1 MALKVRLVTLL
12 SSLALSLAFPAGPA
26 SAQAVPR
33 LTVRMMA
40 LGTGIPFLVTSAWK
54 ELDFDKKHNIELKVE
69 ATGNLSGQWIAMRSG
84 SADLVLGN
92 FLDVLRQHKAGLR
105 IQTFQFCYNYDDPI
119 VTLAGKPYNKLS
131 DLKGV
136 TVGVTRTTFLPVLLY
151 RVAGKKAYGTDF
163 VQEAKIAEA
172 SPSLLPQML
181 RSGQLEVTYSFRSL
195 VFEDLL
201 QKKAKEV
208 ANLNQVLNDAGWSI
222 PLTNYVLA
230 DQWREKA
237 GPQGVK
243 RLATALADLNLALRT
258 QNAGWDAYAALAKVD
273 AKDKAAFQETFRK
286 ALVSNYT
293 PESLHKMQEMLDAMV
308 ALVGAEIVG
317 VTKVDPAAFDFKSL

>member
-1 MALKVRLVTLL
+1 MAQKAPVVALL
-12 SSLALSLAFPAGPA
+12 STLALSLAVPSGPA
-26 SAQAVPR
+26 SAQAGPP

-40 LGTGIPFLVTSAWK
+40 LGTGIPFLITSAWK
-54 ELDFDKKHNIELKVE
+54 ELNFDKKHNIELKVE
-69 ATGNLSGQWIAMRSG
+69 ATGNLSGQWIAVRSG

-92 FLDVLRQHKAGLR
+92 FLDVLRQHKAGLKL
-105 IQTFQFCYNYDDPI
+105 QTFQFCYNYDDPI
-119 VTLAGKPYNKLS
+119 VTLANKPYGKLS

-151 RVAGKKAYGTDF
+151 RVAGKKAYGVDF
-163 VQEAKIAEA
+163 VQESRISEA

-181 RSGQLEVTYSFRSL
+181 RTGQLEVTYSFRSL
-195 VFEDLL
+195 VFDDLL
-201 QKKAKEV
+201 QKRAKEV
-208 ANLNQVLNDAGWSI
+208 VNLNQVLNDAGWSI

-230 DQWREKA
+230 DAWREKA

-243 RLATALADLNLALRT
+243 RLAAAFADLNQALRT
-258 QNAGWDAYAALAKVD
+258 QNAGWDAYAGLAKVD
-273 AKDKAAFQETFRK
+273 PKDRPAFQETFRK
-286 ALVSNYT
+286 SLVSNYA
-293 PESLHKMQEMLDAMV
+293 PESLQKMQEMLDAMV